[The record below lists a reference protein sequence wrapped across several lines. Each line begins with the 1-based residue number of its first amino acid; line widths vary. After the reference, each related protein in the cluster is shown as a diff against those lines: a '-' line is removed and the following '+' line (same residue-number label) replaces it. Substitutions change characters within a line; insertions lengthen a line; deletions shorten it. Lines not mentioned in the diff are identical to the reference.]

1 MNDQEFVANLD
12 DVPLYLCSFGLSFY
26 YIVTYKGI
34 RQKHMPMERAKI

>member
-12 DVPLYLCSFGLSFY
+12 YVPLYLCSFG
-26 YIVTYKGI
+26 YKGI